1 MKKNAIDLTKKAAGP
16 FLLCALD
23 RLVKACYYEVDQ
35 PVKEG
40 VMIEVK
46 QVYHDYE
53 GKNKFAVSDISFSVE
68 AGSIFGF
75 LGPSGAGK
83 STIQNIM
90 TGLLPIQRGEVL
102 YEGQSVRNLKTAFF
116 NQIGVSF
123 EQSNLYASLTGLENL
138 RYYAALFAVPTVQPM
153 ELLERVGL
161 REDANKRVSHYSK
174 GMRQRLTFARALINR
189 PKYLFLDE
197 PTSGLDPKTAV
208 GIRDLILEQK
218 ARGAA
223 VFLTTHSME
232 LADALSD
239 TVAFLYDGVIAACDT
254 PEALKREYGKRDVR
268 IVYRENGEERE
279 ASIPMD
285 DHERLSA
292 FLKTADVVKLHSQ
305 EATLEEIFLRVTGK
319 ELSA

>member
-1 MKKNAIDLTKKAAGP
+1 MIQ
-16 FLLCALD
+16 
-23 RLVKACYYEVDQ
+23 VKHVF
-35 PVKEG
+35 
-40 VMIEVK
+40 
-46 QVYHDYE
+46 HDYE
-53 GKNKFAVSDISFSVE
+53 GKGKCAVSDITFSVE
-68 AGSIFGF
+68 GGRIFGF

-90 TGLLPIQRGEVL
+90 TGLLPLQQGEVL
-102 YEGQSVRNLKTAFF
+102 YEGKSIRERKTSFF

-138 RYYAALFAVPTVQPM
+138 KYYAALFSVPTVKPM

-161 REDANKRVSHYSK
+161 REDANKRVSNYSK
-174 GMRQRLTFARALINR
+174 GMRQRLTFARALINK
-189 PKYLFLDE
+189 PQYLFLDE

-208 GIRDLILEQK
+208 GIRQLILEQK

-239 TVAFLYDGVIAACDT
+239 TVAFLYGGVIAAMDT
-254 PEALKREYGKRDVR
+254 PEALKRVYGRREVR
-268 IVYRENGEERE
+268 VVYREGDEER
-279 ASIPMD
+279 ARAIPLD
-285 DHERLSA
+285 DKAALAA
-292 FLKTADVVKLHSQ
+292 FLTTADVIKLHSQ

>member
-1 MKKNAIDLTKKAAGP
+1 
-16 FLLCALD
+16 
-23 RLVKACYYEVDQ
+23 
-35 PVKEG
+35 
-40 VMIEVK
+40 MI
-46 QVYHDYE
+46 QVSHVFHDYE
-53 GKNKFAVSDISFSVE
+53 GNGTFAVSDISFSVE
-68 AGSIFGF
+68 GGSIFGF

-102 YEGQSVRNLKTAFF
+102 YNGKSVRGLNTGFF

-123 EQSNLYASLTGLENL
+123 EQSNLYTSLTGLENL
-138 RYYAALFAVPTVQPM
+138 KYYAALFSVPTLPPM

-161 REDANKRVSHYSK
+161 REDANKRISHYSK
-174 GMRQRLTFARALINR
+174 GMKQRLTFARALINR

-208 GIRDLILEQK
+208 RIRELILEQK
-218 ARGAA
+218 QRGAA

-239 TVAFLYDGVIAACDT
+239 TVAFLSGGLIAAMDT
-254 PEALKREYGKRDVR
+254 PEALKRVYGRRDVR
-268 IVYRENGEERE
+268 IVYREDGEERE
-279 ASIPMD
+279 RVIPMD
-285 DHERLSA
+285 QREELTA
-292 FLKTADVVKLHSQ
+292 FLAKADVVKLHSQ

-319 ELSA
+319 ELTT

>member
-1 MKKNAIDLTKKAAGP
+1 
-16 FLLCALD
+16 
-23 RLVKACYYEVDQ
+23 
-35 PVKEG
+35 
-40 VMIEVK
+40 MI
-46 QVYHDYE
+46 QVSHVFHDYE
-53 GKNKFAVSDISFSVE
+53 GKGKFAVSDISFSVE
-68 AGSIFGF
+68 GGSIFGF

-90 TGLLPIQRGEVL
+90 TGLLPIQQGEVS
-102 YEGQSVRNLKTAFF
+102 YDGTSVRGLNAGFF

-138 RYYAALFAVPTVQPM
+138 KYYAALFSVPTIHPM

-161 REDANKRVSHYSK
+161 REDANKRISHYSK
-174 GMRQRLTFARALINR
+174 GMKQRLTFARALINR

-208 GIRDLILEQK
+208 GIRELILEQK
-218 ARGAA
+218 QRGAA

-239 TVAFLYDGVIAACDT
+239 TVAFLYGGLIAAMDT
-254 PEALKREYGKRDVR
+254 PEALKRVYGRRDVR
-268 IVYRENGEERE
+268 IVYRKDGEEHERV
-279 ASIPMD
+279 IPMD
-285 DHERLSA
+285 QRKELTA
-292 FLKTADVVKLHSQ
+292 FLAEADVVKLHSQ

-319 ELSA
+319 ELTA

>member
-1 MKKNAIDLTKKAAGP
+1 
-16 FLLCALD
+16 
-23 RLVKACYYEVDQ
+23 
-35 PVKEG
+35 
-40 VMIEVK
+40 MI
-46 QVYHDYE
+46 QVNHVFHDYE
-53 GKNKFAVSDISFSVE
+53 GKGTFAVSDISFSVE
-68 AGSIFGF
+68 GGSIFGF

-90 TGLLPIQRGEVL
+90 TGLLPIQQGEVL
-102 YEGQSVRNLKTAFF
+102 YDGASVRTLKSGFF

-138 RYYAALFAVPTVQPM
+138 KYYAALFSVPTISPM

-161 REDANKRVSHYSK
+161 RDDANKRISHYSK
-174 GMRQRLTFARALINR
+174 GMKQRLTFARALINR

-208 GIRDLILEQK
+208 GIRELILEQK
-218 ARGAA
+218 QRGAA

-239 TVAFLYDGVIAACDT
+239 TVAFLYGGLIAAMDT
-254 PEALKREYGKRDVR
+254 PEALKRVYGRRDVR
-268 IVYRENGEERE
+268 IIYREGGEEHERV
-279 ASIPMD
+279 IPMD
-285 DHERLSA
+285 QRDELTA
-292 FLKTADVVKLHSQ
+292 FLAKADVVKLHSQ

>member
-1 MKKNAIDLTKKAAGP
+1 
-16 FLLCALD
+16 
-23 RLVKACYYEVDQ
+23 
-35 PVKEG
+35 
-40 VMIEVK
+40 MI
-46 QVYHDYE
+46 QVNHVFHDYE
-53 GKNKFAVSDISFSVE
+53 GKGKFAVSDISFSVE
-68 AGSIFGF
+68 GGSIFGF

-90 TGLLPIQRGEVL
+90 TGLLPIQQGEVL
-102 YEGQSVRNLKTAFF
+102 YENRSVRELKTSFF

-138 RYYAALFAVPTVQPM
+138 KYYAALFSVPTLSPM
-153 ELLERVGL
+153 ELLDRVGL

-174 GMRQRLTFARALINR
+174 GMKQRLTFARSLINK
-189 PKYLFLDE
+189 PKFLFLDE

-208 GIRDLILEQK
+208 GIRELILEQK

-232 LADALSD
+232 LADVLSD
-239 TVAFLYDGVIAACDT
+239 TVAFLNGGVIAACDT
-254 PEALKREYGKRDVR
+254 PEALKRAYGKREVR
-268 IVYRENGEERE
+268 VVYREDGKEHNRL
-279 ASIPMD
+279 IPMD
-285 DHERLSA
+285 DRAQLSE
-292 FLKTADVVKLHSQ
+292 FLTAADVVKLHSQ

>member
-1 MKKNAIDLTKKAAGP
+1 
-16 FLLCALD
+16 
-23 RLVKACYYEVDQ
+23 
-35 PVKEG
+35 
-40 VMIEVK
+40 MIQVSH
-46 QVYHDYE
+46 VYHDYE
-53 GKNKFAVSDISFSVE
+53 SKGKFAVSDISFSVE
-68 AGSIFGF
+68 GGNIFGF

-90 TGLLPIQRGEVL
+90 TGLLPIQKGEVL
-102 YEGQSVRNLKTAFF
+102 YNGKSVRGLRTAFF

-138 RYYAALFAVPTVQPM
+138 KYYAALFSVPTLPPM

-161 REDANKRVSHYSK
+161 REDANKRVSNYSK
-174 GMRQRLTFARALINR
+174 GMKQRLTFARALINR
-189 PKYLFLDE
+189 PQYLFLDE

-208 GIRDLILEQK
+208 GIRELINEQK

-239 TVAFLYDGVIAACDT
+239 TVAFLYGGEIAACDT
-254 PEALKREYGKRDVR
+254 PEALKRKYGKRDVR
-268 IVYRENGEERE
+268 VRYLENGEERE
-279 ASIPMD
+279 KTFSMD
-285 DHERLSA
+285 EKAALSA
-292 FLKTADVVKLHSQ
+292 FLTQVEVVKIHSQ
-305 EATLEEIFLRVTGK
+305 EATLEEIFLQVTGK

>member
-1 MKKNAIDLTKKAAGP
+1 
-16 FLLCALD
+16 
-23 RLVKACYYEVDQ
+23 
-35 PVKEG
+35 
-40 VMIEVK
+40 MI
-46 QVYHDYE
+46 QVNHVFDDYE
-53 GKNKFAVSDISFSVE
+53 GKGTFAVSDISFSVE
-68 AGSIFGF
+68 GGSIFGF

-90 TGLLPIQRGEVL
+90 TGLLPIQQGEVL
-102 YEGQSVRNLKTAFF
+102 YDGASVRTLKSGFF

-138 RYYAALFAVPTVQPM
+138 KYYAALFSVPTISPM

-161 REDANKRVSHYSK
+161 RDDANKRISHYSK
-174 GMRQRLTFARALINR
+174 GMKQRLTFARALINR

-208 GIRDLILEQK
+208 GIRELILEQK
-218 ARGAA
+218 QRGAA

-239 TVAFLYDGVIAACDT
+239 TVAFLYGGLIAAMDT
-254 PEALKREYGKRDVR
+254 PEALKRIYGRRDVR
-268 IVYRENGEERE
+268 IVYREGGEEHERV
-279 ASIPMD
+279 IPMD
-285 DHERLSA
+285 QRDELTA
-292 FLKTADVVKLHSQ
+292 FLAKADVVKLHSQ

-319 ELSA
+319 ELTA